1 MNIIGNNKNKSH
13 IGYRTPV
20 LILAVSLL
28 LGMMGCEKK
37 DRAGAEDTKYAV
49 DKEFARGP
57 LTVHV
62 MVDKDK
68 ISIADTLRVR
78 LEAAIDQGYE
88 VTMPAVREFLQ
99 KEQRF
104 GILDYEELPNKLG
117 KDNQTLVQRE
127 YRLEPLLSGEYAIPG
142 LKFVFRKKENVEE
155 ADEKAQPTAAKD
167 TAAKSKEQE
176 EEGKQYELMTD
187 EIPVEV
193 TSLLDEDRAGLTIKD
208 IKPVVDPQRQKT
220 WWWVWVLSGLVLAAG
235 GAAAGII
242 LWRRRKV
249 KPLRILKAAHELA
262 YERLRKL
269 AEKDLIGQ
277 GKIKEFYEGISNIL
291 RWYIEHRFDLKAPE
305 RTTEEFLNEVKA
317 TEVLISEQKEM
328 LREFL
333 THCDLVKFA
342 RYGPTKAEI
351 QQTFDL
357 TRKFIEATR
366 ITEKQVDVT
375 EQVRQE
381 ENEIAR
387 SA

>member
-1 MNIIGNNKNKSH
+1 MKNTNNSKNIYLRKHSK
-13 IGYRTPV
+13 PV
-20 LILAVSLL
+20 LILMGFLL
-28 LGMMGCEKK
+28 LGALGCEKK
-37 DRAGAEDTKYAV
+37 DRAGDDGKKYAV

-62 MVDKDK
+62 MIDKDK

-78 LEAAIDQGYE
+78 LEATIDQGYE

-99 KEQRF
+99 EEQRF

-117 KDNQTLVQRE
+117 KDNQTVVQRE

-142 LKFVFRKKENVEE
+142 LKFVFRKKDKVEE
-155 ADEKAQPTAAKD
+155 GNEQTQTTAAKD
-167 TAAKSKEQE
+167 TEAKSQGQE

-208 IKPVVDPQRQKT
+208 IKSVVGPQSKKT
-220 WWWVWVLSGLVLAAG
+220 WWWVWVLSGLVVAAG
-235 GAAAGII
+235 GAAVGIV

-269 AEKDLIGQ
+269 AEEDLIKQ

-317 TEVLISEQKEM
+317 TEVLSNEQKEM

-375 EQVRQE
+375 EQVRQAQSE
-381 ENEIAR
+381 MAR